1 MRPHGTPQQLE
12 NRRRRAVR
20 LLKQGHG
27 YHEVAEKLDASISSL
42 VRWQQA
48 YRKKGLVGLK
58 PKPRPEK
65 PSRLSDKQKK
75 TLVRLLVKGP
85 LEAGYSTD
93 VWTLKRIGKVVRKHF
108 RVDYCL
114 SSLWYLMDDLGWS
127 CQVPTKKARERREAE
142 IRYWKQHVWPHIKKG
157 RSALGPLGFPR
168 RERILAGSQHPEN
181 VAA

>member
-1 MRPHGTPQQLE
+1 
-12 NRRRRAVR
+12 
-20 LLKQGHG
+20 
-27 YHEVAEKLDASISSL
+27 

-48 YRKKGLVGLK
+48 YRKKGWKGLK

-75 TLVRLLVKGP
+75 ALVRILVKGP

-93 VWTLKRIGKVVRKHF
+93 VWTLKRIGKIVRKNF

-157 RSALGPLGFPR
+157 RAAWGPLGLPR
-168 RERILAGSQHPEN
+168 RERILACPESPEN
-181 VAA
+181 LVAQGPNSEA